1 MAWPWLPEPR
11 CGYAGAAR
19 RCILPWGRGMRP
31 RSRPSSLL
39 EASKSVRSRYFR
51 KAMASFQAV
60 PYERPSHIRLF
71 LDTLL
76 GTIAHHS
83 LLLPSSRCLVSL
95 ARLPYGSLPP
105 QWRLLSLTSDER
117 CCRTPPIA
125 CRQLDHKSSVLS
137 LPFGR
142 RVGYNSDWCLANRTV
157 ALGPLRLHSRA
168 LPGAARAHHLQHCPL
183 HHTQTR
189 PKGIDRGGNARKE

>member
-1 MAWPWLPEPR
+1 
-11 CGYAGAAR
+11 
-19 RCILPWGRGMRP
+19 MRP

-60 PYERPSHIRLF
+60 PYERTQVTYGFLWTRCLARSHITRCCLF
-71 LDTLL
+71 FPMPRFAST
-76 GTIAHHS
+76 
-83 LLLPSSRCLVSL
+83 
-95 ARLPYGSLPP
+95 PYGSLPP

-142 RVGYNSDWCLANRTV
+142 RVGGFNSDWCLANRTV
-157 ALGPLRLHSRA
+157 ALGPCVCTAEPYQGPHAPITYSTA
-168 LPGAARAHHLQHCPL
+168 LSTTP
-183 HHTQTR
+183 QTR
-189 PKGIDRGGNARKE
+189 PKGIDRGGNARNRALL